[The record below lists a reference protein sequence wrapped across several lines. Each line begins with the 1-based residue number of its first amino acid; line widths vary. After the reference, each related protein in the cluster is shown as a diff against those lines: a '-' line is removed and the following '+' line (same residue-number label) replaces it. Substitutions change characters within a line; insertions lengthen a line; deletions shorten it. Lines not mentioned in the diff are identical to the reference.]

1 MQEEDVVRERCGT
14 INYASPEQLDANLEL
29 FDHRS
34 DIFSLGVILLQLFCP
49 TYSKMELYK
58 LFEKSKNGQSL
69 LENVLFQDKEIN
81 DLILKCISKDP
92 SQRPSLNDIKLIVQ
106 QKEEWINNYLQQTD
120 VCSFQAQF
128 SQEDE
133 DEESTTQ
140 KQLGG
145 TERKWQK
152 KFCKII
158 RKTMYIYKSEA
169 HKKAENS
176 IQLSLSKINFIQDSQ
191 QLEIMHPQMIKFTLR
206 FDEPNIQELKKIL
219 LQIQKLITI
228 NYVGSNNCRR
238 SMKEQFTSSSE
249 RLAHQ

>member
-1 MQEEDVVRERCGT
+1 MMST
-14 INYASPEQLDANLEL
+14 YHNLY
-29 FDHRS
+29 
-34 DIFSLGVILLQLFCP
+34 IFSRTIIAI
-49 TYSKMELYK
+49 
-58 LFEKSKNGQSL
+58 EKSSHPAFNSL
-69 LENVLFQDKEIN
+69 
-81 DLILKCISKDP
+81 
-92 SQRPSLNDIKLIVQ
+92 KLITHVSCAA
-106 QKEEWINNYLQQTD
+106 LT
-120 VCSFQAQF
+120 
-128 SQEDE
+128 
-133 DEESTTQ
+133 
-140 KQLGG
+140 
-145 TERKWQK
+145 R
-152 KFCKII
+152 FCKII

-249 RLAHQ
+249 RLAHQWTPARRRGHLRPCAWQGDCISICLYGPEPEMIAGERRAPERSKSG